1 MMAALLRGP
10 APSWALIILLAAM
23 CVPGRADAGAWTQ
36 PQGSTLFIGTAAYT
50 AADQGLRDGFSTRR
64 VPDFRKLETSL
75 LIEHGVTD
83 WLTAIATPSLRWTRV
98 GSPASDDFFG
108 LGYTDLG
115 ARARVWRDEASV
127 LSVQVLGRIPGATD
141 DKAPAQIG
149 NTDPELDLRVLFG
162 HGFTAGG
169 RPAFVNLEGAYRLRA
184 ADPPNEFRADLTFGI
199 RPAERWLLLAQ
210 SFTVASDGAGRSP
223 FDDYWY
229 TKAQLSA
236 VYELSPGLSLQ
247 LGVVTTYAGHNAL
260 RETGGLVGI
269 WRQF

>member
-1 MMAALLRGP
+1 MIALPLRP
-10 APSWALIILLAAM
+10 TALLAALAFLG
-23 CVPGRADAGAWTQ
+23 VPGRADAGAWTQ

-50 AADQGLRDGFSTRR
+50 DGDRLLRDGFGSRR
-64 VPDFRKLETSL
+64 VPDYRKLETTL

-83 WLTAIATPSLRWTRV
+83 WLTAIATPSLRWTRAE
-98 GSPASDDFFG
+98 GAAPDEFFG

-115 ARARVWRDEASV
+115 ARARLWRDDSSV
-127 LSVQVLGRIPGATD
+127 LSVQALGRIPGATD
-141 DKAPAQIG
+141 DKAPAEIG

-162 HGFTAGG
+162 HGFRAGG
-169 RPAFVNLEGAYRLRA
+169 LPAFVNLEGAYRVRA
-184 ADPPNEFRADLTFGI
+184 EDPPNEFRADLTFGI

-210 SFTVASDGAGRSP
+210 SFTVVSDGAGRPP

-236 VYELSPGLSLQ
+236 VYELAPGLSLQ
-247 LGVVTTYAGHNAL
+247 AGFVTTYAGHNAL
-260 RETGGLVGI
+260 REVGGLVGI